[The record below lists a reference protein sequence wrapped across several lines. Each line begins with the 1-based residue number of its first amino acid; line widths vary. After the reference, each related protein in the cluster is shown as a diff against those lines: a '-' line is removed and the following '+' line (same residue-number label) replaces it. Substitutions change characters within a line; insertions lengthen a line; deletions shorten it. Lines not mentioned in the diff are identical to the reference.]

1 MIRYLSFLGSTTN
14 NKQSQIMLHIDEGS
28 KLLISSPQKAPKNAS
43 VLRHSEA
50 GSVAHVDQQAG

>member
-1 MIRYLSFLGSTTN
+1 
-14 NKQSQIMLHIDEGS
+14 MLHIDEGS

-50 GSVAHVDQQAG
+50 GSVAHVDQQAGWLSERLSLFLH